1 MVWSNATNRPKYIL
15 RQTLVKN
22 HKLFKFENMKK
33 FYIHIITV
41 FIAIVLIVPKSSVFA
56 GNKDRSGQAGASEL
70 LINPWAQSSGWGG
83 ANVACSRG
91 LEALFTNVAGTALTP
106 KTEIIFANTN
116 YLKGADINI
125 MTFGISQRVGE
136 SGAFT
141 LAIMSMG
148 FGDISRTTINNP
160 DPADASIGTFSPSL
174 LNINLA
180 YAKAFSNSI
189 YGGLNIKIISETI
202 ADMSA
207 QGVAIDAGIQY
218 VTGEFENIKFGISL
232 KNIGP
237 TMKFSGDG
245 LSFRGFY
252 TQFSTTSPTFEQRV
266 SDFEMPATLMIGG
279 SYDFLFG
286 ESRLTF
292 AGTFVSNS
300 FTKDQLI
307 IGGEYSLR
315 SYLVLRAGYT
325 YEDGITNTADR
336 TTVFTGPSAG
346 ISVQI
351 PLNKEKGSIF
361 AVDYSYRDTDPFD
374 GVHTIGARISL

>member
-1 MVWSNATNRPKYIL
+1 
-15 RQTLVKN
+15 
-22 HKLFKFENMKK
+22 MKK

-41 FIAIVLIVPKSSVFA
+41 FIAIVLIVPISSVFA

-83 ANVACSRG
+83 ANVACSQG

-106 KTEIIFANTN
+106 KTEIIFANSD
-116 YLKGADINI
+116 YLRGADINI
-125 MTFGISQRVGE
+125 MSFGLSQRVGE
-136 SGAFT
+136 SGAFS
-141 LAIMSMG
+141 LSIMSMG

-160 DPADASIGTFSPSL
+160 DPADATIGTFSPTL

-189 YGGLNIKIISETI
+189 YGGLNVKIISESI

-207 QGVAIDAGIQY
+207 QGIAIDAGIQY
-218 VTGEFENIKFGISL
+218 VTGELENIKFGISL

-252 TQFSTTSPTFEQRV
+252 TPFSTTSPTFEQRV
-266 SDFEMPATLMIGG
+266 SDFELPATLMIGG
-279 SYDFLFG
+279 AYDFLFG
-286 ESRLTF
+286 ESRLTI

-300 FTKDQLI
+300 FTKDQI
-307 IGGEYSLR
+307 ILGGEYSLKT
-315 SYLVLRAGYT
+315 YLVLRAGYT
-325 YEDGITNTADR
+325 YEEGITNSSDR

-346 ISVQI
+346 LSVQI

-361 AVDYSYRDTDPFD
+361 AIDYSYRDTDPFD

>member
-1 MVWSNATNRPKYIL
+1 M
-15 RQTLVKN
+15 KN
-22 HKLFKFENMKK
+22 
-33 FYIHIITV
+33 FYRHIFTV
-41 FIAIVLIVPKSSVFA
+41 FVAVVLTIPTTSVFA
-56 GNKDRSGQAGASEL
+56 GNKDRSGQSGASEL
-70 LINPWAQSSGWGG
+70 LINPWAGSSGWGG

-91 LEALFTNVAGTALTP
+91 LEALFTNVAGTAFTP
-106 KTEIIFANTN
+106 KTEIIFANSD

-125 MTFGISQRVGE
+125 MSFGLSQRVGE

-148 FGDISRTTINNP
+148 FGEISRTTITNP

-174 LNINLA
+174 ININLA

-189 YGGLNIKIISETI
+189 YGGVNIKIISESI

-207 QGVAIDAGIQY
+207 QGIAIDAGIQY
-218 VTGEFENIKFGISL
+218 VTGEQENVKFGISL
-232 KNIGP
+232 KNVGP

-245 LSFRGFY
+245 LTFRGFY
-252 TQFSTTSPTFEQRV
+252 SQFSTTSPTFEQRV
-266 SDFEMPATLMIGG
+266 SDFELPATLMIGG
-279 SYDFLFG
+279 AYDFLFG
-286 ESRLTF
+286 ESRFTL

-300 FTKDQLI
+300 FTKDQI
-307 IGGEYSLR
+307 ILGGEFSLK

-325 YEDGITNTADR
+325 YEDGITSSTER
-336 TTVFTGPSAG
+336 STVFTGPSAG

-351 PLNKEKGSIF
+351 PLNKEKGTIF
-361 AVDYSYRDTDPFD
+361 AIDYSYRDTDPFD